1 MDPRL
6 SKLIL
11 DYQGKVAEAVA
22 VLENAGYP
30 RPSSDSAWAGTDG
43 PPHGE
48 LTPRYHFFKHGFG
61 CAVHGPGWKLD
72 FDFGEG
78 GQIDGFDPSRL
89 KGFAAGRL
97 DAYGLHSEREID
109 DLFAR
114 ARDAGEVVF
123 SGYILSYLARSA
135 G

>member
-6 SKLIL
+6 SKLIA
-11 DYQGKVAEAVA
+11 DYQVRVAEAVA
-22 VLENAGYP
+22 VLEKAGYP
-30 RPSSDSAWAGTDG
+30 RPSSDSAWAGADG
-43 PPHGE
+43 PPLGE
-48 LTPRYHFFKHGFG
+48 LTPGYHFFKHGFG

-72 FDFGEG
+72 FDFGEC

-89 KGFAAGRL
+89 KGFAAERL
-97 DAYGLHSEREID
+97 DVYELQSDEEID
-109 DLFAR
+109 DLFAE
-114 ARDAGEVVF
+114 ARDAGELVY

>member
-6 SKLIL
+6 SKLIV
-11 DYQGKVAEAVA
+11 DYQGRVAEAVS
-22 VLENAGYP
+22 VLEKVGYQ
-30 RPSSDSAWAGTDG
+30 RPPSDSAWAGARG

-48 LTPRYHFFKHGFG
+48 LTPGYHFFKHGFG
-61 CAVHGPGWKLD
+61 CAVHGLGWKLD
-72 FDFGEG
+72 FDFGEA

-89 KGFAAGRL
+89 KGFAEGRL
-97 DAYGLHSEREID
+97 DVYGLQSDKEID
-109 DLFAR
+109 DLFAE
-114 ARDAGEVVF
+114 ARDAGELVF